1 MLFRIAGAPSVADR
15 TIDEAIL
22 ASFLGDLPQRTV
34 EELLA
39 TSSVI
44 EVPPRSFLSR
54 PGDARLWLLVEGL
67 ARISIHAADGRNLV
81 VHHAVPGETIGLS
94 SIFADDSTE
103 SAQSLGECR
112 LLPLDWE
119 RVRTM
124 TQRDPAMARAAATE
138 VTRRLRN
145 ELEATALGNL
155 RSVRARIAGYALDL
169 IARMPGEM
177 ATLPLSQQEL
187 ADAVGASREA
197 VARSLAA
204 LRSLGAVTTS
214 ACRLA
219 GAAPRPA
226 PRGAGRPPRTDHRAG
241 ATGAAGDGR
250 GNWPARGGP
259 RRRTDPDGGAQSQ
272 GLTQPAE
279 ARR

>member
-1 MLFRIAGAPSVADR
+1 MLFRIEGSPSKADR
-15 TIDEAIL
+15 SIDEAIL

-44 EVPPRSFLSR
+44 EVPPRAFLLH
-54 PGDARLWLLVEGL
+54 PGDARLWLLVDGL
-67 ARISIHAADGRNLV
+67 VRIAVHAADGRQLV
-81 VHHAVPGETIGLS
+81 VHHTVPGETIGLG
-94 SIFADDSTE
+94 SIFAADSTE
-103 SAQSLGECR
+103 SAQALGECR

-124 TQRDPAMARAAATE
+124 TQHDPAMARAAASE

-145 ELEATALGNL
+145 ELEAAALGNL

-169 IARMPGEM
+169 IARMPGVM

-197 VARSLAA
+197 VARSLAT
-204 LRSLGAVTTS
+204 LRSLGAV
-214 ACRLA
+214 
-219 GAAPRPA
+219 
-226 PRGAGRPPRTDHRAG
+226 
-241 ATGAAGDGR
+241 ATGGR
-250 GNWPARGGP
+250 RLHVLRPDLLRDELGP
-259 RRRTDPDGGAQSQ
+259 RRGPTIELAHLRRRRRARQLAGQAVVLAAE
-272 GLTQPAE
+272 LTATALE
-279 ARR
+279 VT